1 VVTSALPHP
10 GSSAGK
16 AFATERRKPLAG
28 APGAHLMVAPGAGH
42 ERDAEETM
50 SGLATAVLSAI
61 SVMAVLEFALNVI
74 AR

>member
-1 VVTSALPHP
+1 
-10 GSSAGK
+10 
-16 AFATERRKPLAG
+16 
-28 APGAHLMVAPGAGH
+28 MVAPGAGH

-61 SVMAVLEFALNVI
+61 SVMAVLEFALNII